1 MQGELLLFFCFLKN
15 GVSGQLMKRQWDIE
29 ELIEHFTLMEEDLD
43 FLANKPG
50 PIRLGYAL
58 LFKGIVNLANS
69 STGS

>member
-1 MQGELLLFFCFLKN
+1 
-15 GVSGQLMKRQWDIE
+15 MKRQWDIE